1 MRTLTSGL
9 ILAALA
15 LGTACTSDSPT
26 GPGGGTVLT
35 LGTPRNVSGAGGGSE
50 KFYTVVVP
58 AGAPALR
65 VSLSGGSG
73 DADIVVRF
81 GADPDPL
88 NYDCG
93 SFGFD
98 NDEEC
103 IITSPAAGTWHIL
116 VLGFDAYSGAQL
128 LAEIIAAP
136 TVTVLT
142 SGVGLTNQSGAESS
156 TRFFSITVPAGAT
169 NLTVTTSGGTGDL
182 DLFLRLGSLPSTGS
196 ADCSSQSFDNEESC
210 VVASPAAGTWYV
222 LLYGFEAYTGVT
234 LTATVTAP

>member
-1 MRTLTSGL
+1 MRTISSGL
-9 ILAALA
+9 LLAALA
-15 LGTACTSDSPT
+15 LGTACSSDSPT
-26 GPGGGTVLT
+26 GPGGSTVLT

-50 KFYTVVVP
+50 KYYTVVVP

-73 DADIVVRF
+73 DADIVLRF
-81 GADPDPL
+81 GANPDPL

-93 SFGFD
+93 SFGSA
-98 NDEEC
+98 NNEEC

-128 LAEIIAAP
+128 LAEITAAP

-142 SGVGLTNQSGAESS
+142 SGVGLTNQSGTESS

-182 DLFLRLGSLPSTGS
+182 DLFVRLGNLPSNGT
-196 ADCSSQSFDNEESC
+196 ADCSSEGPDNAETC
-210 VVASPAAGTWYV
+210 VVPSPAAGTWYV
-222 LLYGFEAYTGVT
+222 MLYGFEAYTGVT
-234 LTATVTAP
+234 LTATVTVP